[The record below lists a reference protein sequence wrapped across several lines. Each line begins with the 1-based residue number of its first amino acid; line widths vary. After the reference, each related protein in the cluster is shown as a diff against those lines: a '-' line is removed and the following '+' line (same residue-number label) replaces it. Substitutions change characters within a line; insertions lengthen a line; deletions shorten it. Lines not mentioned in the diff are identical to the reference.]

1 MTPISV
7 PASLAVKP
15 GEEVEERLVAREARD
30 RREDA
35 ERVGREED
43 DRARMARPLLR
54 QRVRD
59 LLELVRGAGV
69 LGLRLVVQVEDAAL
83 VHDDVLEHR
92 AERVRR
98 LVDLGLRIGGEPD
111 HLRVAAALEVEDA
124 GVAPAVLVVADEA
137 ALGIGRERRLAGPG
151 EPEEDRHAALV
162 VHVGR
167 AVHREDAF
175 ERKAVVHDGEDR
187 LLDLAGVLGAA
198 DQHFRARGME
208 DDERLAARP
217 VLVRVGLDLGRVE
230 DDRVGLE
237 VGELGLAP
245 GR

>member
-1 MTPISV
+1 
-7 PASLAVKP
+7 
-15 GEEVEERLVAREARD
+15 
-30 RREDA
+30 
-35 ERVGREED
+35 
-43 DRARMARPLLR
+43 MARPLLR

-69 LGLRLVVQVEDAAL
+69 LGLRVVVQVEDAAL
-83 VHDDVLEHR
+83 VRDDVLEHR
-92 AERVRR
+92 AERVRG

-124 GVAPAVLVVADEA
+124 GVAPAVLVVADEV

-151 EPEEDRHAALV
+151 KPEEDRHAAVV

-175 ERKAVVHDGEDR
+175 ERKAVVHDREDR

-198 DQHFRARGME
+198 DQHFARARDGGRRTSRSASRPRPGRPRPRARG
-208 DDERLAARP
+208 RRPRRARS
-217 VLVRVGLDLGRVE
+217 RRA
-230 DDRVGLE
+230 RTR
-237 VGELGLAP
+237 P